1 MIKSVCYKCQDR
13 EIGCHATCERYI
25 TQAEQHQKEL
35 DEMRRQR
42 EAYNAQ
48 MDRMI
53 DGSMR
58 MIKRRHH

>member
-1 MIKSVCYKCQDR
+1 MITVCFKCTDR
-13 EIGCHATCERYI
+13 HIGCHATCERYI
-25 TQAEQHQKEL
+25 EQAERHQKEL
-35 DEMRRQR
+35 TEVRRQK
-42 EAYNAQ
+42 EAYSAQ

>member
-1 MIKSVCYKCQDR
+1 MITVCFKCTDR
-13 EIGCHATCERYI
+13 HIGCHATCERYI

-35 DEMRRQR
+35 AEMRRQR
-42 EAYNAQ
+42 EAYSAQ

-53 DGSMR
+53 DGAAR

>member
-1 MIKSVCYKCQDR
+1 MITVCFKCADR
-13 EIGCHATCERYI
+13 HIGCHATCERYT

-35 DEMRRQR
+35 ADIRRQK
-42 EAYNAQ
+42 EAYSAQ

>member
-1 MIKSVCYKCQDR
+1 MITVCFKCTDR
-13 EIGCHATCERYI
+13 HIGCHATCERYI
-25 TQAEQHQKEL
+25 TQAEQHQNEL
-35 DEMRRQR
+35 ADIRRQK
-42 EAYNAQ
+42 EAYSAQ